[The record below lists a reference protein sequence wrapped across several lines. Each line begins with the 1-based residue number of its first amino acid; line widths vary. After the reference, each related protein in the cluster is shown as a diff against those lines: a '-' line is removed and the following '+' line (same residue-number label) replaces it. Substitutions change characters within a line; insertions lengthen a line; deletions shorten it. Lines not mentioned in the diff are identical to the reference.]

1 MGGGEN
7 IWKCNVTYRCTKVQ
21 NKKRFTV
28 NEEKKKIMDKEKKTV
43 ISNIKKVWK
52 TKHVIIYKQTEK
64 TKNILPT
71 ALK

>member
-1 MGGGEN
+1 M
-7 IWKCNVTYRCTKVQ
+7 TYSCTKDQ

-28 NEEKKKIMDKEKKTV
+28 NEEKRKLWIKKKTV

-71 ALK
+71 TLK